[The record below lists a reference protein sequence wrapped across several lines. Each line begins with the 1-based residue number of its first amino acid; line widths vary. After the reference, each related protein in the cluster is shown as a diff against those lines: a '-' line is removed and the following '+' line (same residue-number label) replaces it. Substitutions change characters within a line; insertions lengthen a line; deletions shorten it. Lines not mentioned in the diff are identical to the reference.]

1 MAIRVYKPTSPARR
15 FMSVL
20 TFEEVTKTTPEKSL
34 LESKKKNAGRN
45 KQGKITVRHQGG
57 GNKVKY
63 RVIDFKRNK
72 DGIPAKV
79 AGHRVRSEPHRVH
92 RAAQLRRRREAL
104 HPGADR
110 PEDRRHRGQR

>member
-20 TFEEVTKTTPEKSL
+20 TYEEITTNKPEKSL
-34 LESKKKNAGRN
+34 LECKKKNAGRN

-63 RVIDFKRNK
+63 RIIDFKRNK
-72 DGIPAKV
+72 DWTSPP
-79 AGHRVRSEPHRVH
+79 RSLPSSTTPT
-92 RAAQLRRRREAL
+92 A
-104 HPGADR
+104 R
-110 PEDRRHRGQR
+110 PSSPC